1 MLITNA
7 LLHANR
13 PSVWGFFKEMK
24 PSISPWQSIPKS
36 SLALPTKL
44 FVCAGT
50 LPQTRPPSV
59 VTDSRRAPGITGKEA
74 GNSDW
79 RNKELKGKV
88 LTACSVHVQ
97 AIFLRSCKFLIFYI
111 FLNPGKA
118 DINVES
124 CFQPTSRVLSY
135 PPMYFVI
142 KCFCKCVK
150 CIIIVLPLESL
161 RLRLDRYQEKKK
173 KTNLIL

>member
-1 MLITNA
+1 MHPSMLTGLVFGAFLKKWNQA
-7 LLHANR
+7 SLHSNQFPTPHCH
-13 PSVWGFFKEMK
+13 PSV
-24 PSISPWQSIPKS
+24 
-36 SLALPTKL
+36 ALPMKL

-50 LPQTRPPSV
+50 LPQTRPV
-59 VTDSRRAPGITGKEA
+59 CGYWLITGKEG
-74 GNSDW
+74 GNSHW

-111 FLNPGKA
+111 FLNLGKA
-118 DINVES
+118 DINIES

-161 RLRLDRYQEKKK
+161 RLRLDRHQEKK
-173 KTNLIL
+173 TNPIL